1 MTSELK
7 FDNTKEVF
15 KLDKEILSFKL
26 DIDNLSELEPIK
38 QSITSE
44 TEIKITNLTDDYLI
58 FRTKTTKKLYYRVQ
72 PTFCTL
78 SPKEIKNIKIIFH
91 LKEGEKPKIHGHKFR
106 FEGFV
111 IKENEKDIEP
121 KILFHEY
128 TQKGDT
134 VVGNSQKT
142 FVQFSDS
149 DENALGNKRIK
160 HTKSGKHLQIPTIS
174 HARSASDVSEYVVT
188 EENIENENEKEN
200 ENENKGLLIDKIKSN
215 DDQEVTLSDI
225 ITGDKKTEISIENK
239 DIAKDE
245 IKEEEK
251 KNIIKESIELND
263 IEKKEQIEELK
274 KENIKPNENTS
285 TCEKKEPEKKTM
297 NNNYIENNSNISDIK
312 TYIALF
318 IVMIIGYYLVK

>member
-1 MTSELK
+1 MMPELK

-26 DIDNLSELEPIK
+26 DINNLSELEPIK
-38 QSITSE
+38 QPITSE

-78 SPKEIKNIKIIFH
+78 SPKEIKNIKIIFN
-91 LKEGEKPKIHGHKFR
+91 LKEGEKPKFNGHKFR

-111 IKENEKDIEP
+111 IQENEKDIEP

-128 TQKGDT
+128 TQKGAT

-149 DENALGNKRIK
+149 DENTIGNKKIK
-160 HTKSGKHLQIPTIS
+160 HTKSGKHLELPTFS
-174 HARSASDVSEYVVT
+174 HARSSSDVSEYVET

-200 ENENKGLLIDKIKSN
+200 ENKGLLLDKIKLK
-215 DDQEVTLSDI
+215 DDQEVTLSEI
-225 ITGDKKTEISIENK
+225 ITGENKIETSIENK

-251 KNIIKESIELND
+251 KNIIEESNGLNN

-274 KENIKPNENTS
+274 KENIRPNENT
-285 TCEKKEPEKKTM
+285 CIYEKIEPEKKTM
-297 NNNYIENNSNISDIK
+297 NYNNIENNNNISDIK
-312 TYIALF
+312 TYLALF
-318 IVMIIGYYLVK
+318 ILMIIGYYLVK